1 MDAPIIPHPVSGRA
15 TGSVIAFTA
24 HVLALGVAGCA
35 GVTPMAMRAER
46 YSLEVRLDPPSH
58 WLTGRAAIDMS
69 RMDDVALPPDRPV
82 SVEIRLHPDLKI
94 TALRAGGAELRSKK
108 AIAVR
113 IRTPSASAGSWPVAG
128 APGSDG
134 AAVPRRY
141 RVELKRPV
149 DALTLFVDYEGP
161 LFQDVAVG
169 EKAGEIH
176 NFAMRAHISPEGVY
190 LAEGYWYPQP
200 AHDDDDPPL
209 ADFTLIAEP
218 APGMEWVAAGQRDA
232 ALSERTGQVAWR
244 SPYPIE
250 GMVLVGGPHEVHRD
264 SRNGV
269 DISVHLKPSQSPNAE
284 GLIATVKRNLDRYEP
299 LIGKYPAGEFSIV
312 DNFFSSGFAFPCFT
326 LLSSAVIDM
335 GERAQTAHGYIDH
348 EMLHSWWGNG
358 IHVDPRDGNWCEA
371 LASYGANYYG
381 YILDGSEAE
390 ARRKRRNYSHFFSR
404 IKPEQDKPLGTYERP
419 EGCNRQVA
427 YDKGAAVFH
436 MLAHKMGQDRFWAAM
451 RRFTAEFVGGSAS
464 WEDIRR
470 ICEAESGLNLET
482 FFRQWVRES
491 GAPQLSLDEAR
502 YSLADRT
509 LTVVLSQGEPAFEL
523 DVPIRVGHAGGTLD
537 LVVPLHEARRQ
548 ESIHIDTMPN
558 TVELDPDYHIL
569 RRVASDEIIP
579 TTALTRRGSAFA
591 VVLPSGDAP
600 EQYKQLQSIFESSFK
615 AHERIER
622 TVGNIEQGAL
632 AERCSLILGNA
643 VRDPYVEAFLS
654 AVEFPV
660 SFDDPLHP
668 PLRRGDGGGFEFEG
682 TDYDD
687 PGDAVLCTIHH
698 PGVAGGGVTV
708 VYANSEAAIPKAMN
722 VPMYEHSLVIFRN
735 GRPVVRH
742 DFEKPRIVSVERS

>member
-1 MDAPIIPHPVSGRA
+1 MICAVLVSSQQSGPTIRSPRAWDWKTAAGIGFTRSGTSVRGEIGQFELPIYARWPCWGTQGPLRPPRNRVPLEPTMGVFGSPCKRLGQMDAPIIPHPVSGRA
-15 TGSVIAFTA
+15 AGSVIALTA

-35 GVTPMAMRAER
+35 GATPMAMRAER

-69 RMDDVALPPDRPV
+69 RMDDASLPPDRPV

-94 TALRAGGAELRSKK
+94 TALRAGGAELRSRK
-108 AIAVR
+108 AVAVR

-128 APGSDG
+128 VPGSDG
-134 AAVPRRY
+134 AAVPQRY
-141 RVELKRPV
+141 RVEFKRAV
-149 DALTLFVDYEGP
+149 DAMTLFVDYEGP
-161 LFQDVAVG
+161 LFQDVAAG

-176 NFAMRAHISPEGVY
+176 NFAMRAHISAEGVY

-200 AHDDDDPPL
+200 AHDDDDPFLRGSGQAL

-218 APGMEWVAAGQRDA
+218 TPGMEWVAAGQRDA

-284 GLIATVKRNLDRYEP
+284 GLIAAVKQNLDRYEP

-312 DNFFSSGFAFPCFT
+312 DNFFSGGSAFPCFT

-335 GERAQTAHGYIDH
+335 GERSRTAHGYIDH

-381 YILDGSEAE
+381 YILDGNEAE

-404 IKPEQDKPLGTYERP
+404 IKSEQDKPLGTYGRP
-419 EGCNRQVA
+419 EGCNRQIA

-436 MLAHKMGQDRFWAAM
+436 MLAHKTGQDRFWAAM

-470 ICEAESGLNLET
+470 ICEAESGLSLET
-482 FFRQWVRES
+482 FFRQWVRQE
-491 GAPQLSLDEAR
+491 GAPQL
-502 YSLADRT
+502 
-509 LTVVLSQGEPAFEL
+509 
-523 DVPIRVGHAGGTLD
+523 
-537 LVVPLHEARRQ
+537 
-548 ESIHIDTMPN
+548 
-558 TVELDPDYHIL
+558 
-569 RRVASDEIIP
+569 
-579 TTALTRRGSAFA
+579 
-591 VVLPSGDAP
+591 
-600 EQYKQLQSIFESSFK
+600 
-615 AHERIER
+615 
-622 TVGNIEQGAL
+622 
-632 AERCSLILGNA
+632 
-643 VRDPYVEAFLS
+643 
-654 AVEFPV
+654 
-660 SFDDPLHP
+660 
-668 PLRRGDGGGFEFEG
+668 
-682 TDYDD
+682 
-687 PGDAVLCTIHH
+687 
-698 PGVAGGGVTV
+698 
-708 VYANSEAAIPKAMN
+708 
-722 VPMYEHSLVIFRN
+722 
-735 GRPVVRH
+735 
-742 DFEKPRIVSVERS
+742 